1 MTHTQE
7 MMLAICCGV
16 SLGTLIGQFISA
28 VVQGILLIR
37 DKRREK
43 KTAKGN
49 NE

>member
-16 SLGTLIGQFISA
+16 SVGSLVGQFITA

-43 KTAKGN
+43 KAAKGN

>member
-1 MTHTQE
+1 MTHAQE

-16 SLGTLIGQFISA
+16 CAGQLIGQIICA

-37 DKRREK
+37 DKRRDK
-43 KTAKGN
+43 KAAKEN

>member
-16 SLGTLIGQFISA
+16 SLGTLIGQFITA

-43 KTAKGN
+43 KAAEGN